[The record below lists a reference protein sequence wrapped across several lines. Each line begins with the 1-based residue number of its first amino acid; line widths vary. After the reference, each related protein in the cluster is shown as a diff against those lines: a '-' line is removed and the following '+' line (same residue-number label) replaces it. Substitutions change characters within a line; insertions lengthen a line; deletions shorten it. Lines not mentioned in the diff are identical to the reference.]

1 MNKTFATNTNHIQT
15 QSNQGEKQ
23 MSILFQIAGIGIL
36 TIIIT
41 QVLSHAGK
49 SEIATLATL
58 AGVLL
63 VLILILDMV
72 EEVFSTIKSMF
83 GLN

>member
-1 MNKTFATNTNHIQT
+1 MT
-15 QSNQGEKQ
+15 
-23 MSILFQIAGIGIL
+23 ILFQIAGVGLL
-36 TIIIT
+36 TVIIS
-41 QVLSHAGK
+41 QVLNHAGK

-63 VLILILDMV
+63 VLVMILDMV
-72 EEVFSTIKSMF
+72 AEVFSTVKIMF